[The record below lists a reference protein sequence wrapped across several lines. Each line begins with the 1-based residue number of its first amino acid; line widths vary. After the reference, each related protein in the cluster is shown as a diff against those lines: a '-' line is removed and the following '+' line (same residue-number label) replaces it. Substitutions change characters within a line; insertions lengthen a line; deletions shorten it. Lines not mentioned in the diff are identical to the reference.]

1 MTKRRIKGVFPA
13 AGLGT
18 RFLPATKNQPKE
30 MLPIYDKP
38 AIQYVIEEAVAAG
51 IEDILVII
59 GRGKRTLADH
69 FDRHPELEAFL
80 ESKGKPEL
88 VAMIRLIS
96 EMANIHYIRQKDAL
110 GLGHAVLTAEPFVS
124 AQPFAVFLAD
134 DIVHPEEGGKS
145 AIEQMLEVHEETGA
159 SVIALE
165 AVPEEKVSGYGVIAG
180 NKVRDGLYQIT
191 GVVEKPPRESAP
203 SNLTIVGRYIF
214 TPAIFRHLHDT
225 PPGRNGEIQLTD
237 AVERLLQEEKVY
249 GLALKGRRYDTGD
262 PAGFLEATIEYALR
276 SPHADQVREYLKSLT
291 AKL

>member
-1 MTKRRIKGVFPA
+1 MTRIKGVFPA

-80 ESKGKPEL
+80 ESKNKPEL
-88 VAMIRLIS
+88 IAMIRNIS

-110 GLGHAVLTAEPFVS
+110 GLGHAVLTAESFVS
-124 AQPFAVFLAD
+124 NQPFAVFLAD
-134 DIVHPEEGGKS
+134 DIVHPDNGGKN
-145 AIEQMLEVHEETGA
+145 AIAQMLEIHEETGC
-159 SVIALE
+159 SVIGLE
-165 AVPEEKVSGYGVIAG
+165 AVPDEKVPGYGVIAG
-180 NKVRDGLYQIT
+180 NRIREGLYELT
-191 GVVEKPPRESAP
+191 GVVEKPPIEKAP

-214 TPAIFRHLHDT
+214 TPAIMQHLHET

-237 AVERLLQEEKVY
+237 AVSTLLKKEKVY
-249 GLALKGRRYDTGD
+249 GLTLKGRRYDTGD

-276 SPHADQVREYLKSLT
+276 SPHADQVRQYLRTLT